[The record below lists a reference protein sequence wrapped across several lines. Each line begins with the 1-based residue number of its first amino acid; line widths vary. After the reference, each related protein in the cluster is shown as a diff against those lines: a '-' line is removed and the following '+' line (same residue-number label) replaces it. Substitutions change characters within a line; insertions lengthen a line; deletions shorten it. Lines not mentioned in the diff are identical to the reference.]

1 MGLVLHGAPSSRTRR
16 CIWTLEEVGA
26 EYEFRAIDLAA
37 REHHSAEY
45 LMLNPNGRV
54 PTLVDTDSDLVLFES
69 AAICQYI
76 ARKFPESRLLPA
88 NGSRAQALHD
98 QWMFWVT
105 TELEQALWSMG
116 KHKFA
121 LPPEQRIAS
130 MLDTA
135 MFEWNRAAPVLA
147 RALEESDGP
156 YLLGAE
162 RHLVDILVAHTLL
175 WATRFKVPLGH
186 KVLEEYLELMTSRA
200 SYTRAKRFDT

>member
-26 EYEFRAIDLAA
+26 EYEFRAMDLAA
-37 REHHSAEY
+37 GDHHSAEY
-45 LMLNPNGRV
+45 LALNPNGRV
-54 PTLVDTDSDLVLFES
+54 PTLVDAANDLVLFES

-76 ARKFPESRLLPA
+76 ARKFPESGLLPA
-88 NGSRAQALHD
+88 DGSRGQAIHD

-105 TELEQALWSMG
+105 TELEQGLWSIG

-121 LPPEQRIAS
+121 LPREQRIPD

-135 MFEWNRAAPVLA
+135 MFEWNRATPVLA
-147 RALEESDGP
+147 TALESGGP

-162 RHLVDILVAHTLL
+162 MHLVDILVAHTLL
-175 WATRFKVPLGH
+175 WARGFNVPFGH
-186 KVLEEYLELMTSRA
+186 KVLEEYLELMTSRD

>member
-26 EYEFRAIDLAA
+26 EYEFRAMDLAA
-37 REHHSAEY
+37 GDHHSAEY
-45 LMLNPNGRV
+45 LTLNPNGRV
-54 PTLVDTDSDLVLFES
+54 PTLVDAANDLVLFES

-76 ARKFPESRLLPA
+76 ARKFPESGLLPA
-88 NGSRAQALHD
+88 DGSREQAIHD

-105 TELEQALWSMG
+105 TELEQGLWSMG

-121 LPPEQRIAS
+121 LPREQRIAS

-135 MFEWNRAAPVLA
+135 MFEWNRATPVLA
-147 RALEESDGP
+147 RALESEGP

-162 RHLVDILVAHTLL
+162 MRLVDILVAHTLL
-175 WATRFKVPLGH
+175 WARGFKVPFGH
-186 KVLEEYLELMTSRA
+186 KVLEEYLDLMTSRD